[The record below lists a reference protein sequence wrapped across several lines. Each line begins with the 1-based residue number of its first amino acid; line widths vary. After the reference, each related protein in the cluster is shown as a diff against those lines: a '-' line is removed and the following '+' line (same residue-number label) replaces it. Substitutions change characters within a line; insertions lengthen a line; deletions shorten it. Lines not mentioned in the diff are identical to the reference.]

1 MWKRRSMDTEN
12 GLQSLSTERGYYT
25 ILALAKFSQ
34 DVASIRPQSNGCHDY
49 RQFVSNRLIDA
60 PKYTS

>member
-1 MWKRRSMDTEN
+1 MRKRRSMDTEN

-34 DVASIRPQSNGCHDY
+34 DVASIRP
-49 RQFVSNRLIDA
+49 
-60 PKYTS
+60 